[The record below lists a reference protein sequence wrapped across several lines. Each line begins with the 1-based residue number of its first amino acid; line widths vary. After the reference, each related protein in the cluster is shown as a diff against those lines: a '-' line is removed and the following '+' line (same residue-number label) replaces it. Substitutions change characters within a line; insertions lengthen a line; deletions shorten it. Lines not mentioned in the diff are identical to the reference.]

1 VPDLISAAG
10 GSAAWGF
17 DPLKRRTFIVLLG
30 SGIAARPSLAQ
41 AEEPAQKRWR
51 IGSVLVGRPDV
62 VGRLGA
68 ALEQRLA
75 ERGYQTGRNIDIV
88 TRIIVPQPDLVEKAI
103 AALLPDIDVLVVGGT
118 IAGIAA
124 KKVAPAIPT
133 VFHSVGA
140 PVDIGLV
147 QSLSHP
153 GGNMTGLSFEAAIE
167 AHGKRLQLLKEV
179 VPHLSRV
186 AVLRA
191 PADANTTIAMTALEQ
206 SAPQLGLT
214 LSGFDVRSSGDLD
227 NAFVDMQ
234 RSRMETVLVIA
245 GSLTYSNGKRI
256 ADLALKTHLPSCH
269 AFREAVIAG
278 GLMSLGPDLVE
289 IARQVA
295 IYLDKIMHG
304 ANPADLPVQEPNRF
318 DLYLNLKTAAAL
330 GLTIPPT
337 LLATAEEVI
346 E

>member
-1 VPDLISAAG
+1 M
-10 GSAAWGF
+10 
-17 DPLKRRTFIVLLG
+17 
-30 SGIAARPSLAQ
+30 
-41 AEEPAQKRWR
+41 
-51 IGSVLVGRPDV
+51 LVGRPDV

-75 ERGYQTGRNIDIV
+75 ELGYQTGRNIDIV
-88 TRIIVPQPDLVEKAI
+88 TRIMVPQPDLVEKAI
-103 AALLPDIDVLVVGGT
+103 VALLPDIDVLVVGGT
-118 IAGIAA
+118 IAGVAA

-153 GGNMTGLSFEAAIE
+153 AGNMTGLSFEAAIE

-191 PADANTTIAMTALEQ
+191 PADANTKIAMTALEQ

-214 LSGFDVRSSGDLD
+214 LSGFDVRSSDDLD

-234 RSRMETVLVIA
+234 RRMEAVRD
-245 GSLTYSNGKRI
+245 GSDAAQSAISSG
-256 ADLALKTHLPSCH
+256 LASRYQITM
-269 AFREAVIAG
+269 R
-278 GLMSLGPDLVE
+278 
-289 IARQVA
+289 
-295 IYLDKIMHG
+295 
-304 ANPADLPVQEPNRF
+304 
-318 DLYLNLKTAAAL
+318 T
-330 GLTIPPT
+330 T
-337 LLATAEEVI
+337 
-346 E
+346 